1 MFAFLPTLG
10 FQEMFVLF
18 VLGILLFGRNL
29 PDVGRKVGRTVQQL
43 RRGVAEF
50 KAQMDRDD
58 SVKELRNTLRD
69 TRDEVRRAGAIPR
82 AIADPA
88 AAVRDYATDTVRDAF
103 NNNDDGQAAARGVH
117 EPLRGDE
124 SHRAADEPPTAEP
137 EDQQKAPPA

>member
-43 RRGVAEF
+43 RRGMAEF

-58 SVKELRNTLRD
+58 SVKELRDTLRE
-69 TRDEVRRAGAIPR
+69 TRDEVRRAGTIPR

-88 AAVRDYATDTVRDAF
+88 AAVRNYATDTVRDAF
-103 NNNDDGQAAARGVH
+103 NNDDDGQAAARGVH

-124 SHRAADEPPTAEP
+124 SHRVAEEPPTANPADPKE
-137 EDQQKAPPA
+137 APPA